1 MCSNYNSCNNFSI
14 CLYKINCKGGL
25 PVMRLIFSNE
35 FIFATVGTLLCV
47 GIIHFIADA
56 IADKHKKHTKNNKD
70 DSIYLFVFIVI
81 LILLVIAIELV
92 ID

>member
-1 MCSNYNSCNNFSI
+1 MI
-14 CLYKINCKGGL
+14 
-25 PVMRLIFSNE
+25 RLVFSNE

-56 IADKHKKHTKNNKD
+56 IADKHKKHNKHKD
-70 DSIYLFVFIVI
+70 DYSMYLFMLIVI
-81 LILLVIAIELV
+81 MIVLVIAVEFM